1 MFDYLLTRSSCRS
14 SEDRLH
20 QSCRRLSCKQTT
32 IFAVEN
38 PIEELISTFR
48 KENQAPIGWFVSNEK
63 IVICDK
69 FQAIIVTRNNKTKDS
84 YPLHIKQEVIE
95 SEKCAKLL
103 GVKIDNKLS
112 FEKYISTLGEKGNE
126 LNIISRMQKFM
137 GFKEKE
143 ILLNSFV
150 FSNFN

>member
-69 FQAIIVTRNNKTKDS
+69 FQAIIVKRNNKTKDS
-84 YPLHIKQEVIE
+84 YPLHINQEVIE

-103 GVKIDNKLS
+103 GVKIDNKLF

-137 GFKEKE
+137 GFKEKK
-143 ILLNSFV
+143 FC
-150 FSNFN
+150 